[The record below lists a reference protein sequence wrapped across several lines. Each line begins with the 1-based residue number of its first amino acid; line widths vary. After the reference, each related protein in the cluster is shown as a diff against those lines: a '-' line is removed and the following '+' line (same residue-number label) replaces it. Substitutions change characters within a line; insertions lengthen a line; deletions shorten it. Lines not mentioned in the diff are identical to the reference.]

1 MGKYFV
7 GITAIVF
14 VFVFGKVG
22 IFEDP
27 SVRRVLVCSNNSNC
41 QQALIGH
48 CNRPHFHTA
57 TVHTSIGLLTKFH
70 KILKNENEEEC

>member
-14 VFVFGKVG
+14 VFVFIFCKVG

-48 CNRPHFHTA
+48 CNRPHFHTSTLQPSTLPSA
-57 TVHTSIGLLTKFH
+57 F
-70 KILKNENEEEC
+70 